1 MRAGLAVALSPL
13 LFGCHSYVPLTTAT
27 PLPGTYVA
35 ATLTESGSAQV
46 SSQLGPDAGVVRGR
60 LLDDGQEAMTLSVQS
75 VGLRRG
81 DELAWRGETVTL
93 PHASIARVDLR
104 RFAKGRSLLL
114 LVVGATAL
122 VALAST
128 FVLHVRGTVGGPSAI
143 RRGPPSRP
151 RADSR

>member
-1 MRAGLAVALSPL
+1 MRARLAVAFTPL
-13 LFGCHSYVPLTTAT
+13 LVGCHSYVPLTTAT

-46 SSQLGPDAGVVRGR
+46 SGQLGPDAGVVRGR
-60 LLDDGQEAMTLSVQS
+60 LLDDRQEAMTLSVQS

-104 RFAKGRSLLL
+104 RFAKGRSLVL
-114 LVVGATAL
+114 LVFGATAF
-122 VALAST
+122 VALTST
-128 FVLHVRGTVGGPSAI
+128 FDLNVKGTGGVTSPI
-143 RRGPPSRP
+143 GPGPPSR
-151 RADSR
+151 

>member
-1 MRAGLAVALSPL
+1 MRARLAVAFGL
-13 LFGCHSYVPLTTAT
+13 LLAGCHSYVPLTTAT

-81 DELAWRGETVTL
+81 DKLAWRGETVTL
-93 PHASIARVDLR
+93 PHGSISRVHLR
-104 RFAKGRSLLL
+104 RFARGRSLLL
-114 LVVGATAL
+114 LVVGAPAL
-122 VALAST
+122 VALTSSIYT
-128 FVLHVRGTVGGPSAI
+128 
-143 RRGPPSRP
+143 
-151 RADSR
+151 

>member
-1 MRAGLAVALSPL
+1 MRARLAVAFTSL
-13 LFGCHSYVPLTTAT
+13 LVGCHSYVPLTTAT

-60 LLDDGQEAMTLSVQS
+60 LLDDGQEGMTLSVQS

-81 DELAWRGETVTL
+81 EELGWRGEAVTL
-93 PHASIARVDLR
+93 PHASIARIDLR

-114 LVVGATAL
+114 LVAGVTAF
-122 VALAST
+122 VALTST
-128 FVLHVRGTVGGPSAI
+128 FDLTVRGTGGVTSPI
-143 RRGPPSRP
+143 GPGPPSR
-151 RADSR
+151 

>member
-1 MRAGLAVALSPL
+1 MRARLAVAFTPL
-13 LFGCHSYVPLTTAT
+13 LVGCHSYVPLTTAT

-46 SSQLGPDAGVVRGR
+46 SGQLGPDAGVVRGR
-60 LLDDGQEAMTLSVQS
+60 LLDDRQEAMTLSVQS

-93 PHASIARVDLR
+93 PYGSIARVDLR

-114 LVVGATAL
+114 LVVGATAF
-122 VALAST
+122 VALTST
-128 FVLHVRGTVGGPSAI
+128 FDLNVRGSGGVTSPI
-143 RRGPPSRP
+143 GPGPPSR
-151 RADSR
+151 

>member
-1 MRAGLAVALSPL
+1 MRARLAVVFGL
-13 LFGCHSYVPLTTAT
+13 LLAGCHSYVPLTTAT

-46 SSQLGPDAGVVRGR
+46 SGQLGPDAGVVRGR
-60 LLDDGQEAMTLSVQS
+60 LLDDRQEAMTLSVQS

-93 PHASIARVDLR
+93 PYGSIARVDLR

-114 LVVGATAL
+114 LVVGATAF
-122 VALAST
+122 VALTST
-128 FVLHVRGTVGGPSAI
+128 FDLNVRGTGGVTSPI
-143 RRGPPSRP
+143 GPGPPSR
-151 RADSR
+151 